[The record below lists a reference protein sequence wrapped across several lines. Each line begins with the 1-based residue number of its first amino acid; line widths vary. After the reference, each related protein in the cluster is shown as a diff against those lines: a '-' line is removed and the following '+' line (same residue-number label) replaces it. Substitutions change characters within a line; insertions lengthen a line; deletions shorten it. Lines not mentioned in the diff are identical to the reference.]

1 MPVLSVAPPVDLR
14 RSRFLTV
21 AGKKDKVYGP
31 FAPALE
37 ALLRDRGAT
46 VDSHASQT
54 GHLLG
59 DEDVKV
65 VSEWLS
71 AAETMITET
80 SQ

>member
-1 MPVLSVAPPVDLR
+1 VDE
-14 RSRFLTV
+14 
-21 AGKKDKVYGP
+21 VYAP
-31 FAPALE
+31 FAPALA
-37 ALLRDRGAT
+37 ALLRDRGAI
-46 VDSHASQT
+46 VDSRMITA

-71 AAETMITET
+71 ASNALTGDT